1 MYDYN
6 YKNQLNDLISFD
18 KKRFKEL
25 TEIIQYSIIYIIVCL
40 IFGII
45 LNKISPDP
53 DENEKTYII
62 LIDLAIQSILISIF
76 VYYIRKLCHLIP
88 PVFKMKKHTFAFN
101 GNIMIAIIFFT
112 TQTKIPR
119 KIDILH
125 KRFLE
130 NNK

>member
-62 LIDLAIQSILISIF
+62 LLDLVIQSILISLC
-76 VYYIRKLCHLIP
+76 VYYIRKICHLIP
-88 PVFKMKKHTFAFN
+88 PLFNMKKHTYAYN
-101 GNIMIAIIFFT
+101 GDIMIAIIFFT

-119 KIDILH
+119 KIDASSIMS
-125 KRFLE
+125 
-130 NNK
+130 NP

>member
-6 YKNQLNDLISFD
+6 YKKQLNDLISVD

-53 DENEKTYII
+53 DENEKSYII
-62 LIDLAIQSILISIF
+62 FIDLIIQSILISLC
-76 VYYIRKLCHLIP
+76 VYYIRKMCHLIP
-88 PVFKMKKHTFAFN
+88 PFFNINTHTYAYN
-101 GNIMIAIIFFT
+101 GDIMIAIIFFT

-125 KRFLE
+125 KRF
-130 NNK
+130 KYKI

>member
-62 LIDLAIQSILISIF
+62 
-76 VYYIRKLCHLIP
+76 
-88 PVFKMKKHTFAFN
+88 
-101 GNIMIAIIFFT
+101 
-112 TQTKIPR
+112 
-119 KIDILH
+119 
-125 KRFLE
+125 
-130 NNK
+130 